1 MAPLRRPQQH
11 EKIADH
17 LRKEIHDGT
26 YEPGDTLPSEAELC
40 AQFDSSRGPV
50 RQAMSTLR
58 SEGLISSGRGR
69 RSIVLESGDKY
80 AASFETVLST
90 SQWLKKLGYEPGQR
104 TEWITRRP
112 ADEEIA
118 EKLELDKDDPIVSVE
133 RVRLAD
139 GKPFMIENV
148 NFRIEAGVH
157 VLGFDT
163 STGSI
168 HDHMARQGVKFDT
181 IRRSLRLREASEDD
195 AEKLG
200 VAPGSPL
207 LQTLLHVYDHNGV
220 PVEFAD
226 YRYLGDVL
234 SLGTTHINGTSI
246 PFWGSLDI

>member
-11 EKIADH
+11 EKIAEY
-17 LRKEIHDGT
+17 LRQELRNGT

-40 AQFDSSRGPV
+40 EQFDSSRGPV
-50 RQAMSTLR
+50 RQAMATLR

-69 RSIVLESGDKY
+69 RSVVLETDDKTL
-80 AASFETVLST
+80 ASFETILST

-118 EKLELDKDDPIVSVE
+118 EKLELEADDPIVSVE

-139 GKPFMIENV
+139 GTPFMIENV
-148 NFRIEAGVH
+148 SFRIEAGVH

-163 STGSI
+163 SSGSI
-168 HDHMARQGVKFDT
+168 HSHLARQGVKFDT
-181 IRRSLRLREASEDD
+181 IRRSLRLREASDDD
-195 AEKLG
+195 AEKLN

-207 LQTLLHVYDHNGV
+207 LQTLLHVYDPNGV

-226 YRYLGDVL
+226 YRYRGDVL
-234 SLGTTHINGTSI
+234 SLGTTHINGASL
-246 PFWGSLDI
+246 PLWGSLDI